1 MMATA
6 FFIMDST
13 ILLLAELTRADAY
26 YAQNAITEGNR
37 DAMREGMMTMLATF
51 QAKRNFRF
59 AVALLLL
66 LLEILFWVL
75 LIGVPWGFGLTFKRP
90 ICETG
95 DSSHWIT
102 PFHSTSK
109 GGWKLDYD
117 AFSLEVLVLAAHLLI
132 LVAVPISNL
141 AQRGGGEEGRRER
154 TGQGNL
160 EGYTGVAVGSF
171 VLVFY
176 TGQAVALFRFG
187 VAWAEGVGID
197 KHNEVALGTMLY
209 DHVSA
214 VLYMSMTVGLTLGW
228 IIGRWL
234 LAGLS
239 CTSFTIFLIWVLFAL
254 GAFIP
259 PFFVSTYWVFFS
271 FEGSKGQEDCQAIF
285 GDSDDFLFARTACDV
300 RAGTYIAGII
310 LLLIAALGPIFIGL
324 WDYSRVVCLPR
335 RRAWVNVPD
344 YWRKLVEPAN
354 PKFRTF
360 SQAPGPQSDFFKFSS
375 RMTVPAGEVA

>member
-160 EGYTGVAVGSF
+160 EGYTGVAVGS
-171 VLVFY
+171 L
-176 TGQAVALFRFG
+176 RS
-187 VAWAEGVGID
+187 AWWFA
-197 KHNEVALGTMLY
+197 
-209 DHVSA
+209 
-214 VLYMSMTVGLTLGW
+214 
-228 IIGRWL
+228 L
-234 LAGLS
+234 LACSSSTPARRWRSSASAWRGPRAS
-239 CTSFTIFLIWVLFAL
+239 ASTSTTRWRSAPCCTT
-254 GAFIP
+254 
-259 PFFVSTYWVFFS
+259 T
-271 FEGSKGQEDCQAIF
+271 C
-285 GDSDDFLFARTACDV
+285 
-300 RAGTYIAGII
+300 
-310 LLLIAALGPIFIGL
+310 
-324 WDYSRVVCLPR
+324 R
-335 RRAWVNVPD
+335 RCCTCR
-344 YWRKLVEPAN
+344 
-354 PKFRTF
+354 
-360 SQAPGPQSDFFKFSS
+360 
-375 RMTVPAGEVA
+375 